1 MASGVGGRI
10 AGADELNPLQSHPAV
25 VGGSIEA
32 ILKPMKKELSKRRN
46 SNHFNELANETD
58 HSLRAVFVWSG
69 QIDFVAEN
77 DQPSGEL
84 HGGEHNTVWSASVRS
99 W

>member
-1 MASGVGGRI
+1 MA
-10 AGADELNPLQSHPAV
+10 E
-25 VGGSIEA
+25 
-32 ILKPMKKELSKRRN
+32 RRN

-58 HSLRAVFVWSG
+58 HSLRAVFVWSR

-84 HGGEHNTVWSASVRS
+84 HGGEHNTIWSASVRS
-99 W
+99 FDDDDAQILPKIIMIMMTKNLYSQ